1 MFNQETTRVS
11 WFKAPISSVRD
22 ESGNVVKK
30 ANQKPNKNPLSIY
43 QTYRLIIGEGE
54 KNPLPS
60 LTESLRKISDP
71 DPKKAH
77 DLRGEFKR
85 QNLPFIT
92 FGGEFSYRAIKD
104 LTTASGLVCLDIDGQ
119 DQTPNL
125 TPEDIGPLRER
136 LSQDPDLSSVL
147 LFRSPSGDGLKV
159 VINTR
164 QEIRN
169 DSDFKRAY
177 RSIENY
183 VRQKYNIVSDPARK
197 DIAGACFLCYDEEA
211 VLNQAGA
218 GFDVERWVPVEAP
231 KPQPQRQAPIRPT
244 TFSEEPDDYT
254 RALIAVEDIENSG
267 IDITSDRGQW
277 VRIGFALATL
287 GEAGRELFHRVS
299 RFFPQYNETE
309 TNTQFSSFLRSGGNG
324 VNLESLFAIAKEH
337 GVPLRSSNVYSQ
349 RPQKGA
355 KSGGSQV
362 EATPPPSEPVEA
374 PQMGG
379 NQAPDEEEMTR
390 LRGLLTPTT
399 ESAIIERGKHRPPS
413 LSTGYLVK
421 QNGTSQRLRLP
432 SGKLTEIAGAT
443 GHGKTLFLLNL
454 LLNVARL
461 NPDRRF
467 VLFTYEEDSD
477 TIIGYLLN
485 IYLSDLNLMRGGDW
499 RTNRILIDEY
509 LKGEGTT
516 NFNPS
521 SVPEFLRR
529 KDLFFRQYIETG
541 RILVNYVES
550 DSSELCRSIRFLS
563 APENNIGGV
572 FVDYFQY
579 INPDPKKKFPT
590 RQEALKNICIE
601 LKDIATETQLPVVL
615 ACQFNQEVLA
625 PTDVLLNKIGEAG
638 DISRIGSECWG
649 LWQMGKDIG
658 RKLDNKDEQR
668 VNDLEQKS
676 QTLSLSDPFLKGMF
690 IRVLKSRFVETGA
703 EEMMR
708 FRGLTGKIYPNDP
721 EEETLS
727 VEEWNRPD
735 PNLGLTDDDDL
746 PM

>member
-11 WFKAPISSVRD
+11 WFKAPISSIKD
-22 ESGNVVKK
+22 ESGNVVVK

-125 TPEDIGPLRER
+125 IPEDIGPLRER

-197 DIAGACFLCYDEEA
+197 DIAGACFLCHDEEA

-218 GFDVERWVPVEAP
+218 GFDVERWFPVEAP
-231 KPQPQRQAPIRPT
+231 KTTPVRQDSVRT
-244 TFSEEPDDYT
+244 GDEPSDYV
-254 RALIAVEDIENSG
+254 RALVCVEDIESSG
-267 IDITSDRGQW
+267 IDITSDRTDW
-277 VRIGFALATL
+277 RDIGFALSTL

-299 RFFPQYNETE
+299 RFYPQYDPTD
-309 TNTQFSSFLRSGGNG
+309 TDKQFDSFLRGTGEGITLN
-324 VNLESLFAIAKEH
+324 SLFKIAKNH
-337 GVPLRSSNVYSQ
+337 GVPMRPSNVYSRKTQ
-349 RPQKGA
+349 ERVKQAPQKVETN
-355 KSGGSQV
+355 SPSVQV
-362 EATPPPSEPVEA
+362 VEA
-374 PQMGG
+374 PQGG
-379 NQAPDEEEMTR
+379 SDEAETTR
-390 LRGLLTPTT
+390 LRSLLAPTT
-399 ESAIIERGKHRPPS
+399 ESAIIERGKNRPPS
-413 LSTGYLVK
+413 LSTGYLAYDESK
-421 QNGTSQRLRLP
+421 RRPRRMRLP

-443 GHGKTLFLLNL
+443 GHGKTLLLLNL
-454 LLNVARL
+454 LLNIAKM

-467 VLFTYEEDSD
+467 VLFTYEENSD
-477 TIIGYLLN
+477 TILGYLLN
-485 IYLSDLNLMRGGDW
+485 IYLSDLNLMRAGDW
-499 RTNRILIDEY
+499 RTNRDLIEEY
-509 LKGEGTT
+509 LTGQGTG

-521 SVPEFLRR
+521 SVPDFLRR

-550 DSSELCRSIRFLS
+550 DSSELCRSIEFLS

-590 RQEALKNICIE
+590 RQEALKSICIE
-601 LKDIATETQLPVVL
+601 LKDIANRTSLPVVL

-658 RKLDNKDEQR
+658 REVKGK
-668 VNDLEQKS
+668 DLEKCDKLKQES
-676 QTLSLSDPFLKGMF
+676 ELIALNSNDPFLKGMF
-690 IRVLKSRFVETGA
+690 VRVLKSRLTESGSEIMFE
-703 EEMMR
+703 

-721 EEETLS
+721 ELKEAL
-727 VEEWNRPD
+727 VEDWNRPD
-735 PNLGLTDDDDL
+735 PSLPIDDDDL